1 MYWMNLSAPDAKE
14 RNLQNPKVMVLTGCA
29 SGIGRHLATELFQRG
44 HRLLVTDLDLATLES
59 DARSRYADPDRVEIQ
74 KLDVRDPDAWERAIA
89 AVVARW
95 GRVDVVLNVAG
106 YLAAGWAH
114 EASREVVERTID
126 VNVKGV
132 IYGTCAAARRMIEQ
146 RSGHIVNIASL
157 AAVAAVPGIA
167 VYAASKHAVRGF
179 SLAVSQELRPHGIAV
194 TTVCPA
200 LVRTPM
206 LDTQVVRPEAA
217 LTFATARPLSV
228 EEVAAAVLGRGL
240 EERPLELFVTV
251 PRTGQVLL
259 SKLGNAFPA
268 LAARLAE
275 RLMQRG
281 RENQARLSHQ

>member
-1 MYWMNLSAPDAKE
+1 MDTADVLDEFGSTAHAKE
-14 RNLQNPKVMVLTGCA
+14 RNLQNSRVMILTGCA
-29 SGIGRHLATELFQRG
+29 SGIGRHLATELFRRG
-44 HRLLVTDLDLATLES
+44 HRLLVSDLDLAALETE
-59 DARSRYADPDRVEIQ
+59 AKSRYGDPDRVEIQ
-74 KLDVRDPDAWERAIA
+74 KLDVRDPDAWQRAIA

-95 GRVDVVLNVAG
+95 GRIDVVLNVAG

-114 EASREVVERTID
+114 EASGEVVERTID

-132 IYGTCAAARRMIEQ
+132 IYGTCAAARQMIAQ
-146 RSGHIVNIASL
+146 QSGHIVNIASL

-179 SLAVSQELRPHGIAV
+179 SLAVAQELRPYGIAV

-200 LVRTPM
+200 LVQTPM

-240 EERPLELFVTV
+240 EERPLELFITV
-251 PRTGQVLL
+251 PRTGQVVL

-275 RLMQRG
+275 RL
-281 RENQARLSHQ
+281 

>member
-1 MYWMNLSAPDAKE
+1 LNNS
-14 RNLQNPKVMVLTGCA
+14 KVMILTGCA
-29 SGIGRHLATELFQRG
+29 SGIGRHLATELFRRG
-44 HRLLVTDLDLATLES
+44 HRLLVSDLDLAALE
-59 DARSRYADPDRVEIQ
+59 AEAKGRFGNPDRVEIQ

-95 GRVDVVLNVAG
+95 GRLDVVLNVAG

-114 EASREVVERTID
+114 EASGDEIERTID

-132 IYGTCAAARRMIEQ
+132 IYGTRAAARQMIAQ

-179 SLAVSQELRPHGIAV
+179 SLAVAQELRPHGIAV

-200 LVRTPM
+200 LVQTPM

-240 EERPLELFVTV
+240 EERPLELFITV
-251 PRTGQVLL
+251 PRTGQVVL

-281 RENQARLSHQ
+281 RENQARLSQR

>member
-1 MYWMNLSAPDAKE
+1 M
-14 RNLQNPKVMVLTGCA
+14 QNSKVMMLTGCA
-29 SGIGRHLATELFQRG
+29 SGIGRQLATELFRSG
-44 HRLLVTDLDLATLES
+44 HRLLVSDLDRRALES
-59 DARSRYADPDRVEIQ
+59 EAKARFDDPERVLIHE
-74 KLDVRDPDAWERAIA
+74 LDVRDRDGWEQAIS

-95 GRVDVVLNVAG
+95 GRLDVAMNVAG

-114 EASREVVERTID
+114 EASSEVIERTLD

-132 IYGTCAAARRMIEQ
+132 IYGTTAAARQMIKQ
-146 RSGHIVNIASL
+146 NGGHIINIASL

-179 SLAVSQELRPHGIAV
+179 SLAVAQELRPHGVAV

-200 LVRTPM
+200 LVQTPM

-228 EEVAAAVLGRGL
+228 EEVARAVLERGL

-251 PRTGQVLL
+251 PGTGQVLL

-268 LAARLAE
+268 LASRLSE
-275 RLMQRG
+275 RLMKRG
-281 RENQARLSHQ
+281 RENQARLSQK

>member
-1 MYWMNLSAPDAKE
+1 M
-14 RNLQNPKVMVLTGCA
+14 QNSSVMVLTGCA
-29 SGIGRHLATELFQRG
+29 SGIGRHLATELFRRG
-44 HRLLVTDLDLATLES
+44 HRLLVSDLDRASLETE
-59 DARSRYADPDRVEIQ
+59 ARSRWNDPDRVEIQ
-74 KLDVRDPDAWERAIA
+74 KLDVRDREAWERVIA
-89 AVVARW
+89 SVVARW

-114 EASREVVERTID
+114 EASGEVVERTID

-132 IYGTCAAARRMIEQ
+132 IYGTTAAARQMIKQ
-146 RSGHIVNIASL
+146 QSGHIINIASL

-179 SLAVSQELRPHGIAV
+179 SLAVAQELRPHGIAV

-200 LVRTPM
+200 LVDTPM

-240 EERPLELFVTV
+240 EDRPLELFVTV

-268 LAARLAE
+268 LAARLAD

-281 RENQARLSHQ
+281 RENQARLSHE

>member
-1 MYWMNLSAPDAKE
+1 
-14 RNLQNPKVMVLTGCA
+14 LQNSRVMVLTGCA
-29 SGIGRHLATELFQRG
+29 SGIGRHLATELFRKG
-44 HRLLVTDLDLATLES
+44 HRILVSDLDRDALES
-59 DARSRYADPDRVEIQ
+59 EARTRWSDPERVLVQ
-74 KLDVRDPDAWERAIA
+74 QLDVRDKDAWERAVA

-95 GRVDVVLNVAG
+95 GRIDVALNVAG

-114 EASREVVERTID
+114 EASSQVVDRTID

-132 IYGTCAAARRMIEQ
+132 IYGTTAVARQMIKQ
-146 RSGHIVNIASL
+146 QGGHIINIASL

-167 VYAASKHAVRGF
+167 IYAASKHAVRGF
-179 SLAVSQELRPHGIAV
+179 SLAVAQELRPHGIAV

-200 LVRTPM
+200 LVQTPM

-228 EEVAAAVLGRGL
+228 EEVAEAVLGRGL
-240 EERPLELFVTV
+240 EDRPLELFVTV

-268 LAARLAE
+268 LAARLSE